1 MKMKL
6 KKYKKKKNKLNKII
20 IIVLAI
26 IISII
31 VAFKFVNKKIT
42 PIILNYAEVEA
53 KKIATLVIGKAI
65 NNEVVDQISIDD
77 LFIVSNDTDGKTKTI
92 DFNPIIVNKMVG
104 LITSNVQD
112 YLKKLEDG
120 DIQSIGIKNTVTF
133 ASKDKLKKGIIYE
146 IPSGLVFNNV
156 IMTNIGPKIPVRLS
170 LLGDVSTNF
179 KTDVT
184 NYGINNALIKL
195 VITVEIKEQVILP
208 FTSKQISVKTEVP
221 LALKLMQGDIP
232 HYYFNGSTMPNVV
245 AED

>member
-1 MKMKL
+1 
-6 KKYKKKKNKLNKII
+6 
-20 IIVLAI
+20 
-26 IISII
+26 
-31 VAFKFVNKKIT
+31 
-42 PIILNYAEVEA
+42 
-53 KKIATLVIGKAI
+53 
-65 NNEVVDQISIDD
+65 
-77 LFIVSNDTDGKTKTI
+77 
-92 DFNPIIVNKMVG
+92 MVG